1 MTPRRVPVA
10 TYRVQ
15 FSRSF
20 RFTHA
25 RDLVPY
31 LHELGITDLYAS
43 PCLRSRRGSPHG
55 YDVVDPLG
63 LNSELG
69 TEDEFDQLVQQLQH
83 HDMGLLLDIVPNH
96 MAASAENPW
105 WMDVLE
111 NGPSSPYASYF
122 DIDWHPPTT
131 KASFLQKNK
140 ILLPVLGDTYSTV
153 LENQQLSLELDR
165 NGFFIRYFET
175 RLPLEPKSYRLILEH
190 CLGSM
195 RQSAARSAPSAQELS
210 AIADAAGRLPNY
222 TTQIPEEI
230 EARRRGKEQ
239 IQQRL
244 GRLYLLDLAD
254 LEFRECL
261 DETLRFFNGTAGEP
275 KSFDPLDQ
283 LLAGQPYRLA
293 HWKIA
298 AEEINYRR
306 FFDINDLVSLQVADP
321 RVFRATHARIFQLV
335 KERKV
340 TGLRVDHIDGLYDP
354 LAYLHRLQDAAAASL
369 EEGKGRP
376 FYVVVEKI
384 LGGDE
389 VLPEEWPISGT
400 IGYDYLHPLN
410 GVFLNAPGLQALEAT
425 YAQFT
430 GTQEPFADICY
441 QRKKQV
447 MEQLFQGEIS
457 TLTHE
462 LGKLAAQVR
471 NARDLPLSELS
482 QALVETTACLPVY
495 RTYIRDV
502 RVRPSDRVYIE
513 RTLKAARQ
521 RTPPDQVSPSAFAF
535 LQQVLLLHPPD
546 YLKNQKEE
554 WLRFVMRWQQFTGP
568 VMGKG
573 LEDTAFYVHNSLI
586 SLNEVGG
593 DPLRQNLPLD
603 TDAFHRFNKQR
614 QTDWPHTLNATS
626 THDTKRSED
635 VRARI
640 SVLAELSEEWASC
653 LQRWRR
659 WNQAKKQK
667 MDDCLV
673 PVPSEEVLLYQT
685 MLGTWQT
692 MLGAWPG
699 EQDELPSL
707 RDRLRA
713 YMLKAAR
720 EAKQHTSWIRTNAA
734 HEQALSH
741 FVGAIL
747 EESGANRFLRD
758 FTNFQK
764 KIAHY
769 GALNSLSALL
779 LKIASPGLPD
789 LYQGTELWNFTLV
802 DPDNRRPVDFLKRAH
817 MLDELERQAASGPA
831 SVARDLLAHWPDG
844 CIKLYL
850 TWKALNFRR
859 AHREVF
865 SEGAYLPLEST
876 GKRKENLCAFA
887 RRRGQSWAVV
897 AVPRMVTRL
906 VEEGKFPLGQPIWG
920 AESLRLPGDAPR
932 RWVNVLT
939 GEPIDAAS
947 ARKQNLLRLHSVFRS
962 FPVALLAVRPA

>member
-31 LHELGITDLYAS
+31 LHALGITDLYAS
-43 PCLRSRRGSPHG
+43 PCLQSRRGSSHG

-69 TEDEFDQLVQQLQH
+69 TEDEFDQLVEQLQH

-111 NGPSSPYASYF
+111 NGSSSPYASYF

-131 KASFLQKNK
+131 KAAFLQENK
-140 ILLPVLGDTYSTV
+140 ILLPVLGDPYSTV
-153 LENQQLSLELDR
+153 LENQQLSLGLDQ

-195 RQSAARSAPSAQELS
+195 RQSAARSAPSTQELS
-210 AIADAAGRLPNY
+210 AISDAAGRLPNY

-244 GRLYLLDLAD
+244 GRLYLAGLADRGDVAD
-254 LEFRECL
+254 LEFRKCL

-275 KSFDPLDQ
+275 RSFDPLDQ

-306 FFDINDLVSLQVADP
+306 FFDINDLVSLQVTDP
-321 RVFRATHARIFQLV
+321 RVFHATHATILQLV

-354 LAYLHRLQDAAAASL
+354 LGYLHRLQDAAAASL
-369 EEGKGRP
+369 EESNGRP

-389 VLPEEWPISGT
+389 VLPEEWPASGT
-400 IGYDYLHPLN
+400 TGYDYLHPLN

-430 GTQEPFADICY
+430 GNQEPFADTCY

-471 NARDLPLSELS
+471 NAGDLPLSELS
-482 QALVETTACLPVY
+482 QALVEATACLPVY
-495 RTYIRDV
+495 RTYIRDF
-502 RVRPSDRVYIE
+502 RVRPTDRAYIE
-513 RTLKAARQ
+513 RALEAAYQ
-521 RTPPDQVSPSAFAF
+521 RTPPEKVSSSAFAF
-535 LQQVLLLHPPD
+535 FQRVLLIHPPH
-546 YLKNQKEE
+546 YLENQKDE

-573 LEDTAFYVHNSLI
+573 LEDTAFYAHNSLV

-614 QTDWPHTLNATS
+614 QTDWPYTLNATS

-640 SVLAELSEEWASC
+640 NVLAELSEEWASC
-653 LQRWRR
+653 LQRWSR

-667 MDDCLV
+667 VQAHLV

-685 MLGTWQT
+685 MLG
-692 MLGAWPG
+692 AWPL
-699 EQDELPSL
+699 EADELPSL
-707 RDRLRA
+707 RDRLQA

-720 EAKQHTSWIRTNAA
+720 EAKQHTSWIRPNPA
-734 HEQALSH
+734 HEEALSH

-747 EESGANRFLRD
+747 EESGTNRFRRD

-769 GALNSLSALL
+769 GALNGLSTLL
-779 LKIASPGLPD
+779 LKIASPGVPD
-789 LYQGTELWNFTLV
+789 FYQGTELWNFSLV
-802 DPDNRRPVDFLKRAH
+802 DPDNRRPVDFQRQTQL
-817 MLDELERQAASGPA
+817 LNELQWKEASG
-831 SVARDLLAHWPDG
+831 SVSLAGDVLAHWQDG

-865 SEGAYLPLEST
+865 SEGVYLPLEST
-876 GKRKENLCAFA
+876 GKRKENVCAFA

-906 VEEGKFPLGQPIWG
+906 VEVGKFPFGKSVWG
-920 AESLRLPGDAPR
+920 ADGLRLPSDSPS

-939 GEPIDAAS
+939 GESVQATT
-947 ARKQNLLRLHSVFRS
+947 ARRQKLLRLHSVFHS
-962 FPVALLAVRPA
+962 FPVALLTAGLK

>member
-31 LHELGITDLYAS
+31 LHELGITDLYVS
-43 PCLRSRRGSPHG
+43 PCLQSRRGSSHG
-55 YDVVDPLG
+55 YDVADPLG

-69 TEDEFDQLVQQLQH
+69 TEDEFDELVGRLQH
-83 HDMGLLLDIVPNH
+83 CDMGLLLDIVPNH
-96 MAASAENPW
+96 MAASPENPW

-122 DIDWHPPTT
+122 DIDWHPATT
-131 KASFLQKNK
+131 KSAFLQENK
-140 ILLPVLGDTYSTV
+140 VLLPVLGDTYGNI
-153 LENQQLSLELDR
+153 LESQQLSLKFDE
-165 NGFFIRYFET
+165 NGFFIQYYET
-175 RLPLEPKSYRLILEH
+175 RLPLDPKSYRPILEH
-190 CLGSM
+190 CVNRM
-195 RQSAARSAPSAQELS
+195 RQSAVPDSAIVPELS
-210 AIADAAGRLPNY
+210 VVVEATGRLPHY

-244 GRLYLLDLAD
+244 GRLYLAD
-254 LEFRECL
+254 LEFRKCL
-261 DETLRFFNGTAGEP
+261 EETLRFFNGTAGKP
-275 KSFDPLDQ
+275 KSFDSLDQ

-306 FFDINDLVSLQVADP
+306 FFDINHLVSLQVTDP
-321 RVFRATHARIFQLV
+321 RVFHATHARIFQLV

-354 LAYLHRLQDAAAASL
+354 LGYLHRLQDAAAASL
-369 EEGKGRP
+369 EESKGRP

-389 VLPEEWPISGT
+389 VLPKEWPTSGT
-400 IGYDYLHPLN
+400 TGYDYLHPLN

-430 GTQEPFADICY
+430 GNQEPFADICY

-447 MEQLFQGEIS
+447 MEQLFQGEIYA
-457 TLTHE
+457 LAHV
-462 LGKLAAQVR
+462 LGKLAAQDR

-482 QALVETTACLPVY
+482 QALVEVTACLPIY
-495 RTYIRDV
+495 RTYIRDF
-502 RVRPSDRVYIE
+502 RVRPTDRAYIE
-513 RTLKAARQ
+513 RALEAAYQ
-521 RTPPDQVSPSAFAF
+521 RTSAEKVSSSAFAF
-535 LQQVLLLHPPD
+535 FQRVLLIRPPH
-546 YLKNQKEE
+546 YLENQKDDRKDE

-573 LEDTAFYVHNSLI
+573 LEDTAFYAHNSLV

-593 DPLRQNLPLD
+593 DPLRQNPPLD

-614 QTDWPHTLNATS
+614 QTDWPDTLNATS

-640 SVLAELSEEWASC
+640 NVLAELSEEWASC
-653 LQRWRR
+653 LQRWSR

-667 MDDCLV
+667 VQDHLV

-685 MLGTWQT
+685 MLG
-692 MLGAWPG
+692 AWPL
-699 EQDELPSL
+699 EADELPSL
-707 RDRLRA
+707 RDRLQA

-720 EAKQHTSWIRTNAA
+720 EAKQHTSWIRPNPA
-734 HEQALSH
+734 HEQALGH

-758 FTNFQK
+758 FTSFQK

-779 LKIASPGLPD
+779 LKIAAPGVPD
-789 LYQGTELWNFTLV
+789 FYQGTELWNFSLV
-802 DPDNRRPVDFLKRAH
+802 DPDNRRPVDFQRQTQL
-817 MLDELERQAASGPA
+817 LNELQRKEASG
-831 SVARDLLAHWPDG
+831 SVSLAGDLLAHWQDG

-865 SEGAYLPLEST
+865 SEGVYLPLEST
-876 GKRKENLCAFA
+876 GKRKENVCAFA

-897 AVPRMVTRL
+897 AVPRMVTQL
-906 VEEGKFPLGQPIWG
+906 VEVGRFPLRKAVWG
-920 AESLRLPGDAPR
+920 VDGLRLPRDSPQ

-939 GEPIDAAS
+939 GESVEAAS
-947 ARKQNLLRLHSVFRS
+947 AKRQKLLRLRSLFRS
-962 FPVALLAVRPA
+962 FPVALLTAGLK